1 MVLFK
6 YIEDKDVFQTFYT
19 TKLSKRLIHGVS
31 ASDESEASMISKL
44 KEACG
49 FEYTN
54 KLQRMFTG
62 DQFPLHLKSGS
73 SDNNS
78 AHLRHELK

>member
-1 MVLFK
+1 MILFK
-6 YIEDKDVFQTFYT
+6 YIEDKDVFQSFYT

-31 ASDESEASMISKL
+31 ASDEAEASMISKL

-62 DQFPLHLKSGS
+62 KCRLS
-73 SDNNS
+73 SLDHNVNPTI
-78 AHLRHELK
+78 LVRHESQ